1 MKISLKQISC
11 VNTLIHL
18 NRNVVTSAL
27 AFTES
32 SRFPFLMWR
41 SSGES
46 RAEEGQMTQIWRHS
60 VAGFGSW
67 KCQHTFLGEDKM
79 QRRKSQK
86 EETSLTAT
94 AHSES
99 SVLKMTSCGL
109 KVANI
114 SAVLKRTL
122 KNQSLEM
129 SLHRGREGGWEHK
142 VLFDAKQIFES
153 LHQCCTQAFKAGSLP
168 SGLNLQQKEIFR
180 LNLLISRHPW
190 NVALDPLG
198 GLGPEVWNHCII

>member
-32 SRFPFLMWR
+32 SRFPYLMWR

-46 RAEEGQMTQIWRHS
+46 AAEEGQMTQIWRHS

-86 EETSLTAT
+86 RRDFFNCNCSFGIFGAENDLMWAKSGKCFCRSQEDTK
-94 AHSES
+94 ES
-99 SVLKMTSCGL
+99 KPGDVPPQRS
-109 KVANI
+109 
-114 SAVLKRTL
+114 
-122 KNQSLEM
+122 
-129 SLHRGREGGWEHK
+129 RGR
-142 VLFDAKQIFES
+142 LRAQS
-153 LHQCCTQAFKAGSLP
+153 
-168 SGLNLQQKEIFR
+168 
-180 LNLLISRHPW
+180 
-190 NVALDPLG
+190 PL
-198 GLGPEVWNHCII
+198 WC